1 MEFEPVIG
9 LEVHAQLK
17 TKTKIFCACSTS
29 FGAPPNTHT
38 CPVCLGMPGVLPVLN
53 KKVVDYTLRM
63 ALATN
68 CTITRESRFARKN
81 YFYPDLP
88 KGYQISQYELP
99 IAEHGFIDIEI
110 NGGLQRIGITRIHME
125 EDAGK
130 LGHDPDRPVSMVDFN
145 RTGVPLMEIVSE
157 PDMRSADQAGAYLR
171 QLRSIVRYLAI
182 CDGNLEEG
190 SFRCDANV
198 SIRPRGQ
205 EKLGTRTELKNLNSF
220 KHVEKAL
227 LYEISRQKEAL
238 LDGGQIVQETRLW
251 DPAKNKTTSMRG
263 KEEAHDYRYFP
274 DPDLLPLVIDSDW
287 IQSVEK
293 SLPELPDQR
302 KQRFMKEFD
311 LPSYDAGLLTSDRE
325 LADYFEACVRRFP
338 HPKPVSN
345 WVMGSLLGLLNA
357 QDKTIAESPVSPEDL
372 AQLLALIE
380 KGVIS
385 GKIAK
390 TVFDDMA
397 QTGQPAKQI
406 VEKKGLVQ
414 ITDTDAIDHVVA
426 DIISNNPKEV
436 EAYKKG
442 RTKLLGFFV
451 GQVMKKTRGKA
462 NPKLVNELLKKK
474 LE

>member
-1 MEFEPVIG
+1 
-9 LEVHAQLK
+9 
-17 TKTKIFCACSTS
+17 
-29 FGAPPNTHT
+29 
-38 CPVCLGMPGVLPVLN
+38 
-53 KKVVDYTLRM
+53 
-63 ALATN
+63 
-68 CTITRESRFARKN
+68 
-81 YFYPDLP
+81 
-88 KGYQISQYELP
+88 
-99 IAEHGFIDIEI
+99 
-110 NGGLQRIGITRIHME
+110 
-125 EDAGK
+125 
-130 LGHDPDRPVSMVDFN
+130 
-145 RTGVPLMEIVSE
+145 
-157 PDMRSADQAGAYLR
+157 
-171 QLRSIVRYLAI
+171 
-182 CDGNLEEG
+182 
-190 SFRCDANV
+190 
-198 SIRPRGQ
+198 
-205 EKLGTRTELKNLNSF
+205 
-220 KHVEKAL
+220 VEKAL

-238 LDGGQIVQETRLW
+238 LEGGQIVQETRLW

-274 DPDLLPLVIDSDW
+274 DPDLLPLVIDSAW

-338 HPKPVSN
+338 HAKPVSN

-380 KGVIS
+380 EGVIS

-406 VEKKGLVQ
+406 VEEKGLVQ

-436 EAYKKG
+436 EAYKNG